1 MDYQKVLFNLIV
13 YDLILHDLIK
23 SGKLNILITRWIAEN
38 IKEND
43 KGEKEVLQMDLNL
56 FNNKNDEEK
65 KILKDVLEDSIATE
79 ESLMREYLI
88 TAERIHDDD
97 ELKERLENFAEGNA
111 KRTKQL
117 IDELNDIK
125 E

>member
-1 MDYQKVLFNLIV
+1 
-13 YDLILHDLIK
+13 
-23 SGKLNILITRWIAEN
+23 
-38 IKEND
+38 
-43 KGEKEVLQMDLNL
+43 MDLNL
-56 FNNKNDEEK
+56 FNDKNDEEK

-79 ESLMREYLI
+79 ERLMREYLI
-88 TAERIHDDD
+88 TAERIHDDN

>member
-1 MDYQKVLFNLIV
+1 MC
-13 YDLILHDLIK
+13 
-23 SGKLNILITRWIAEN
+23 GKFKLVFISWISRN
-38 IKEND
+38 RKEND
-43 KGEKEVLQMDLNL
+43 KGEKEVFQMGFNMLNG
-56 FNNKNDEEK
+56 KNEEK
-65 KILKDVLEDSIATE
+65 EVLKDVLVEAIETE
-79 ESLMREYLI
+79 EDLMRTYLI

-117 IDELNDIK
+117 IDELNENK